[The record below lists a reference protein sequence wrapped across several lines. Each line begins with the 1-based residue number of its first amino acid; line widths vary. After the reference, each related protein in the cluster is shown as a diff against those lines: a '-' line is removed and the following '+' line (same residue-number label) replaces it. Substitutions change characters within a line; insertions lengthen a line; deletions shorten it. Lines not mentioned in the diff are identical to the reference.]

1 MDCYRGRFVS
11 WLLLFATI
19 GRTLAQ
25 IGTTTCVCAPSTY
38 RMKFEFGNT
47 CATTALRGDGIV
59 TSDCAV
65 APFQDDSVTD
75 LVPVTVGSI
84 DILELDE
91 NLVLLSQSS
100 KFGTYQDG
108 DSFDYESVS
117 NNPSAVNVTS
127 YPRAMQVSVIGN
139 NAAGETLFF
148 AGLMVFVTDCSVYPN
163 LVEGSSI
170 GWVTFVSLIMTPC
183 GDISLTL
190 LHR

>member
-1 MDCYRGRFVS
+1 M
-11 WLLLFATI
+11 
-19 GRTLAQ
+19 
-25 IGTTTCVCAPSTY
+25 
-38 RMKFEFGNT
+38 
-47 CATTALRGDGIV
+47 

-75 LVPVTVGSI
+75 LVPVSVGSI
-84 DILELDE
+84 DILELDA

-117 NNPSAVNVTS
+117 NNPDAVNATS
-127 YPRAMQVSVIGN
+127 YPRALQVSVIGN

-170 GWVTFVSLIMTPC
+170 GWIKFVSAFTPSF
-183 GDISLTL
+183 DDFISYVSMSTDESLRSFYYRLST
-190 LHR
+190 RGRFATGRCRCSQFQF